1 MCEVRKSAKC
11 CPSWRETSTFLERI
25 LSLFQIGFYI
35 MYEIRTLFTWLYI
48 ILSKF
53 SIINQNNVPL
63 EVIVDVFERIA

>member
-1 MCEVRKSAKC
+1 
-11 CPSWRETSTFLERI
+11 
-25 LSLFQIGFYI
+25 